1 MKDSIDFGSMEI
13 PKLFRK
19 LLIPTVL
26 GMVFSAVFVI
36 TDGIFVG
43 RGIGSDALAAVNIT
57 APLFL
62 ISTGVGLMFG
72 VGASVVASIH
82 LAQGKVKAARI
93 NVTQAVAVS
102 SLLLAAYSFLI
113 TSCAR
118 EVALLL
124 GSSERLLPLAVE
136 YMHWFAPFLP
146 FSALLSSGMFFIRLD
161 GSPNYAM
168 LCNAVP
174 AVINIVLD
182 YVFIFILGWGMTG
195 AALATS
201 LGYIVGAGMI
211 LGYLG
216 RRRNVVRLCRVK
228 TSRKSMRLT
237 LRNVGYMCRLGLS
250 TFLCEGAIAMMMF
263 AGNYVFIRYLGE
275 DGVAAFSI
283 ACYFFPIIFM
293 VYNAIGQSAQPIL
306 SYNFGAGN
314 GARVRKAFRL
324 ALLTAVAAGLGFF
337 GLTALFSRW
346 IVAMFIDSSCP
357 ACAIA
362 VRGLPLFASG
372 FVFFAVNIVSI
383 GYIRVCSIFPAYA
396 FSMFYENMSGYLRG
410 FGISLTPALI
420 TMICVCG
427 IRFYWVFCV
436 FPHFRTFANIMM
448 VYPISLGTTAFFMVV
463 AVLLCHPARTYRTT
477 QAKATAR

>member
-19 LLIPTVL
+19 MLIPTVL

-195 AALATS
+195 AALATMITVLAYNAIRIASVWKFYRIQPFALSDLLVVALAAGCIGASALVPPMGHFIADGLIRSALVAALYGGAVYS
-201 LGYIVGAGMI
+201 LKLSPEINRTI
-211 LGYLG
+211 DRTLSRLGIRLG
-216 RRRNVVRLCRVK
+216 RR
-228 TSRKSMRLT
+228 
-237 LRNVGYMCRLGLS
+237 
-250 TFLCEGAIAMMMF
+250 A
-263 AGNYVFIRYLGE
+263 
-275 DGVAAFSI
+275 
-283 ACYFFPIIFM
+283 
-293 VYNAIGQSAQPIL
+293 
-306 SYNFGAGN
+306 
-314 GARVRKAFRL
+314 
-324 ALLTAVAAGLGFF
+324 
-337 GLTALFSRW
+337 
-346 IVAMFIDSSCP
+346 
-357 ACAIA
+357 
-362 VRGLPLFASG
+362 
-372 FVFFAVNIVSI
+372 
-383 GYIRVCSIFPAYA
+383 
-396 FSMFYENMSGYLRG
+396 
-410 FGISLTPALI
+410 
-420 TMICVCG
+420 
-427 IRFYWVFCV
+427 
-436 FPHFRTFANIMM
+436 
-448 VYPISLGTTAFFMVV
+448 
-463 AVLLCHPARTYRTT
+463 
-477 QAKATAR
+477 

>member
-275 DGVAAFSI
+275 DGVATYGVLMYVQFIFVAIDIGYSI
-283 ACYFFPIIFM
+283 GCAPII
-293 VYNAIGQSAQPIL
+293 
-306 SYNFGAGN
+306 SYHY
-314 GARVRKAFRL
+314 GARNHPELRNLLMKGLKVMGILGIVMTIAAISLSGTLANIFVGYDATLCELTRHAFHLFSFAFLL
-324 ALLTAVAAGLGFF
+324 AGFNIF
-337 GLTALFSRW
+337 LSSFFTALNNGGVS
-346 IVAMFIDSSCP
+346 A
-357 ACAIA
+357 AISFLRTLVFQA
-362 VRGLPLFASG
+362 ASVILLPMALDVDGLWWAASAAEALA
-372 FVFFAVNIVSI
+372 FVVSI
-383 GYIRVCSIFPAYA
+383 GF
-396 FSMFYENMSGYLRG
+396 
-410 FGISLTPALI
+410 
-420 TMICVCG
+420 
-427 IRFYWVFCV
+427 
-436 FPHFRTFANIMM
+436 
-448 VYPISLGTTAFFMVV
+448 
-463 AVLLCHPARTYRTT
+463 LLAMKGKYHYFDET
-477 QAKATAR
+477 

>member
-1 MKDSIDFGSMEI
+1 
-13 PKLFRK
+13 
-19 LLIPTVL
+19 
-26 GMVFSAVFVI
+26 
-36 TDGIFVG
+36 
-43 RGIGSDALAAVNIT
+43 
-57 APLFL
+57 
-62 ISTGVGLMFG
+62 
-72 VGASVVASIH
+72 
-82 LAQGKVKAARI
+82 
-93 NVTQAVAVS
+93 
-102 SLLLAAYSFLI
+102 
-113 TSCAR
+113 
-118 EVALLL
+118 
-124 GSSERLLPLAVE
+124 
-136 YMHWFAPFLP
+136 
-146 FSALLSSGMFFIRLD
+146 MFFIRLD

-306 SYNFGAGN
+306 
-314 GARVRKAFRL
+314 R
-324 ALLTAVAAGLGFF
+324 LGFF

-383 GYIRVCSIFPAYA
+383 GYFQSVERPRPAMA
-396 FSMFYENMSGYLRG
+396 VTVLRG
-410 FGISLTPALI
+410 FVFMAACFFGLPLLLGVEGIWLAVPLAEAL
-420 TMICVCG
+420 
-427 IRFYWVFCV
+427 
-436 FPHFRTFANIMM
+436 TFA
-448 VYPISLGTTAFFMVV
+448 VV
-463 AVLLCHPARTYRTT
+463 AAIYGRTRLKS
-477 QAKATAR
+477 AF